1 MEASPACCPAFEG
14 KGIVYLSIVD
24 IRKYMNSRID
34 WALWRSFLAVADAG
48 SLSAAARALG
58 LTQPTVGRHID
69 TLEAMVGQTL
79 FLRTPQ
85 GLSVTE
91 TAALLVPEARAMQL
105 TAESL
110 ARRAASAPGAGV
122 GVLRIAA
129 SHVVGAEV
137 LPIALSPFL
146 AEHRGLAVELA
157 LSNDSADLLRREAD
171 LAIRMV
177 RPSQGSLV
185 ARRLGPAPIGLF
197 AHRAYLERAGRPA
210 TPEHLL
216 DHVLIGP
223 DADPAARA
231 GFDVFGELLGPQH
244 LRLRTD
250 SEAAQIASVRAGLG
264 IGPMQAGVAAR
275 DPMLEPVLPDE
286 VSWVHD
292 AWLVVHDDLRRLPML
307 RLLVDHLSAVLP
319 AVLRTGRPPV
329 KSAAAIGPPHEQA

>member
-1 MEASPACCPAFEG
+1 MPPYCSAFES
-14 KGIVYLSIVD
+14 KGIVYQCIYD
-24 IRKYMNSRID
+24 IRKYMNNRID
-34 WALWRSFLAVADAG
+34 WALWRSFLAVADTG

-69 TLEAMVGQTL
+69 TLEAAVGQTL

-85 GLSVTE
+85 GLSVTD
-91 TAALLVPEARAMQL
+91 TASLLVPEARAMQL

-110 ARRAASAPGAGV
+110 TRRASSTPEAGV
-122 GVLRIAA
+122 GTVRIAA

-137 LPIALSPFL
+137 LPVALSPLL

-185 ARRLGPAPIGLF
+185 ARRLGPVPIGLF
-197 AHRAYLERAGRPA
+197 AQRAYLEQAGRPA
-210 TPEHLL
+210 KPENLIE
-216 DHVLIGP
+216 HVLIGP
-223 DADPAARA
+223 DADPAALA
-231 GFDVFGELLGPQH
+231 GFDVFGEILGPQY

-264 IGPMQAGVAAR
+264 IGPMQAGIAAR
-275 DPMLEPVLPDE
+275 DPMLEPVLPD
-286 VSWVHD
+286 VVGWVLD
-292 AWLVVHDDLRRLPML
+292 AWLVLHDDLRRLPML
-307 RLLVDHLSAVLP
+307 RLLADHLSTVLP
-319 AVLRTGRPPV
+319 TLLRKGQMPAQP
-329 KSAAAIGPPHEQA
+329 AAAVRAT

>member
-1 MEASPACCPAFEG
+1 MS
-14 KGIVYLSIVD
+14 
-24 IRKYMNSRID
+24 NSID
-34 WALWRSFLAVADAG
+34 WALWRSFLAVAETG

-69 TLEAMVGQTL
+69 TLEAEVGQTL

-110 ARRAASAPGAGV
+110 ARRATSAPDAGV
-122 GVLRIAA
+122 GTLRIAA

-137 LPIALSPFL
+137 LPLALAPLL

-185 ARRLGPAPIGLF
+185 ARRLGPVPIGLF
-197 AHRAYLERAGRPA
+197 AHRAYLDRAGRPA
-210 TPEHLL
+210 RPEDLT

-223 DADPAARA
+223 DADPVALA
-231 GFDVFGELLGPQH
+231 GFEVFGAILGPRN

-250 SEAAQIASVRAGLG
+250 SEAAQIASIRAGLG

-275 DPMLEPVLPDE
+275 DPMLEPVLPDA
-286 VSWVHD
+286 VSWALD
-292 AWLVVHDDLRRLPML
+292 AWLVLHDDLRRLPML
-307 RLLVDHLSAVLP
+307 RLLADHLSAVLP
-319 AVLRTGRPPV
+319 ALLRSGQMPAQYP
-329 KSAAAIGPPHEQA
+329 AD

>member
-1 MEASPACCPAFEG
+1 MS
-14 KGIVYLSIVD
+14 
-24 IRKYMNSRID
+24 NSID
-34 WALWRSFLAVADAG
+34 WALWRSFLAVADTG

-69 TLEAMVGQTL
+69 MLEAEVGQTL

-110 ARRAASAPGAGV
+110 ARRAASAPDAGV
-122 GVLRIAA
+122 GTLRIAA

-137 LPIALSPFL
+137 LPLALAPLL

-185 ARRLGPAPIGLF
+185 ARRLGPVPIGLF
-197 AHRAYLERAGRPA
+197 AHRAYLDRAGRPA
-210 TPEHLL
+210 RPEDLT

-223 DADPAARA
+223 DADPSALA
-231 GFDVFGELLGPQH
+231 GFEVFGAILGPRN

-250 SEAAQIASVRAGLG
+250 SEAAQIASIRAGLG

-275 DPMLEPVLPDE
+275 DPMLEPVLPDA
-286 VSWVHD
+286 VSWALD
-292 AWLVVHDDLRRLPML
+292 AWLVLHDDLRRLPML
-307 RLLVDHLSAVLP
+307 RLLADHLSTVLP
-319 AVLRTGRPPV
+319 ALLRSGQMPAQYP
-329 KSAAAIGPPHEQA
+329 AG

>member
-1 MEASPACCPAFEG
+1 MS
-14 KGIVYLSIVD
+14 
-24 IRKYMNSRID
+24 NSID
-34 WALWRSFLAVADAG
+34 WALWRSFLAVADTG

-69 TLEAMVGQTL
+69 TLEAEVGQTL

-91 TAALLVPEARAMQL
+91 TAALLVPEAQAMQL

-110 ARRAASAPGAGV
+110 ARRAASAPDAGV
-122 GVLRIAA
+122 GTLRIAA

-137 LPIALSPFL
+137 LPLALAPLL

-171 LAIRMV
+171 LAIRML
-177 RPSQGSLV
+177 RPTQGSLV
-185 ARRLGPAPIGLF
+185 ARRLGPVPIGLF
-197 AHRAYLERAGRPA
+197 AHRAYLGRAGRPA
-210 TPEHLL
+210 RSGELA

-223 DADPAARA
+223 DADPSALA
-231 GFDVFGELLGPQH
+231 GFEVFGAFLGPRN

-250 SEAAQIASVRAGLG
+250 SEAAQIASIRAGLG

-275 DPMLEPVLPDE
+275 DPMLEPVLPGA
-286 VSWVHD
+286 VGWTLD
-292 AWLVVHDDLRRLPML
+292 AWLVLHDDLRRLPML
-307 RLLVDHLSAVLP
+307 RLLADHLSAVLP
-319 AVLRTGRPPV
+319 ALLRSGQMPAQPTAG
-329 KSAAAIGPPHEQA
+329 

>member
-1 MEASPACCPAFEG
+1 MS
-14 KGIVYLSIVD
+14 
-24 IRKYMNSRID
+24 NSID
-34 WALWRSFLAVADAG
+34 WALWRSFLAVADTG

-69 TLEAMVGQTL
+69 TLEAEVGQTL

-110 ARRAASAPGAGV
+110 ARRAASAPDAGV
-122 GVLRIAA
+122 GTLRIAA

-137 LPIALSPFL
+137 LPLALAPLL

-185 ARRLGPAPIGLF
+185 ARRLGPVPIGLF
-197 AHRAYLERAGRPA
+197 AHRAYLDRARRPA
-210 TPEHLL
+210 RPEDLT

-223 DADPAARA
+223 DTDPSALA
-231 GFDVFGELLGPQH
+231 GFEVFGAILGPRN

-250 SEAAQIASVRAGLG
+250 SEAAQIASIRAGLG

-275 DPMLEPVLPDE
+275 DPMLEPVLPDA
-286 VSWVHD
+286 VGWALD
-292 AWLVVHDDLRRLPML
+292 AWLVLHDDLRRLPML
-307 RLLVDHLSAVLP
+307 RLLADHLSAVLP
-319 AVLRTGRPPV
+319 ALLRSGQMPAQPTAG
-329 KSAAAIGPPHEQA
+329 